1 VLDSVNRNIEE
12 FFAAQVE
19 DLLKDRSCTIKI
31 LTSPEHLAASLVKG
45 PINALAIPA
54 AISGHLG
61 FAERVFTAAAANQ
74 VGLVLAD
81 GAFRDLSRGLGIYF
95 GCQIPRVAAWVLQ
108 FRVKIGNE
116 D

>member
-1 VLDSVNRNIEE
+1 M
-12 FFAAQVE
+12 
-19 DLLKDRSCTIKI
+19 
-31 LTSPEHLAASLVKG
+31 AASLVKG

-61 FAERVFTAAAANQ
+61 FVERVFTAAAADQ

-81 GAFRDLSRGLGIYF
+81 GAFRDLSRGLSVHI

-108 FRVKIGNE
+108 FRVNIGNE

>member
-1 VLDSVNRNIEE
+1 VNWKIEE

-45 PINALAIPA
+45 PINALAIPV
-54 AISGHLG
+54 AISGFLV
-61 FAERVFTAAAANQ
+61 FVERVFAAAAANQ
-74 VGLVLAD
+74 VGWVLAD
-81 GAFRDLSRGLGIYF
+81 GAFRDLSRGLDVHF
-95 GCQIPRVAAWVLQ
+95 GCQSCRVAVWVLQ
-108 FRVKIGNE
+108 CRVKIGNE